1 MKKSTPHSMPA
12 GAMPVRPVPT
22 ISARD
27 PNFYEDGSG
36 EAAREEPL
44 VPLDEDI
51 ERGLPAPMA
60 TTGGMPFA
68 LDEKL
73 SSGGGR
79 R

>member
-1 MKKSTPHSMPA
+1 MKKSTPFAQPP
-12 GAMPVRPVPT
+12 GTIPVRPVPT

-44 VPLDEDI
+44 EPMEMDLERDI
-51 ERGLPAPMA
+51 PAPRSSKFDSYKF
-60 TTGGMPFA
+60 TE
-68 LDEKL
+68 EK
-73 SSGGGR
+73 R